1 MKVLGIVN
9 GTSGKS
15 YHRLYGPLRD
25 LHIRGFVDADVHF
38 ILDKDK
44 NYVPLPD
51 FKQYDLVLWCEN
63 LGGIQDIVLAEIEKY
78 DLPFI
83 VDIDD
88 HWMPN
93 RYNPANA
100 EWARRGLH
108 AKTQE
113 AVFKANAVIVENERL
128 GALVNKINR
137 HWHIVQNALD
147 FTAMQWNRS
156 KEPGELYRLGFIG
169 SRSHRYD
176 LLMIAEALRDV
187 CEGGGVELNLCGY
200 DPADREW
207 TAVAEALAPVGHPDW
222 LKLRPGVHPSEYGGY
237 YAGMDCV
244 IAPLISN
251 NFNAMKSDIKV
262 KEAGAYCLP
271 LIASDFGP
279 YANHESAG
287 VYTARTGRDWREL
300 LNRAKAGEL
309 DGRPNAEYLR
319 ETGDLHYVNNARAE
333 IYWSVCQSVT
343 R

>member
-1 MKVLGIVN
+1 MKVLGILN
-9 GTSGKS
+9 GMSGVA
-15 YHRLYGPLRD
+15 YHRLYTPLTDMQVRGYAEVNVWSPRD
-25 LHIRGFVDADVHF
+25 AQGNPNPA
-38 ILDKDK
+38 
-44 NYVPLPD
+44 PD
-51 FKQYDLVLWCEN
+51 LTQYDLVTWS
-63 LGGIQDIVLAEIEKY
+63 GTLAEIQGEVIARLQELAIPY
-78 DLPFI
+78 I

-88 HWMPN
+88 YWMLN
-93 RYNPANA
+93 RYNPAVH
-100 EWARRGLH
+100 EWKRRGLA

-113 AVFKANAVIVENERL
+113 AIYHAAAVIVENERL
-128 GALVNKINR
+128 AAMVAKINR
-137 HWHIVQNALD
+137 NYYIVQNALD
-147 FTAMQWNRS
+147 FTAMQWNRN
-156 KEPGELYRLGFIG
+156 KEPGQLYRLGFIG

-176 LLMIAEALRDV
+176 LLMIADALRDV

-333 IYWSVCQSVT
+333 IYWAVCQSVT